1 MQRLIIVTGRSGAG
15 RTTVLSVLEDFG
27 YEAINNI
34 PLGLVSKLIEMPSSA
49 DTVVLGI
56 DVRSRDF
63 TVSNFLDILQTCRA
77 AKQYSTELIY
87 LDASDDVLI
96 RRYSETRRRHPMSPD
111 MDPRSGVQQE
121 ARVLGAIKA
130 QADTVLDTS
139 DQSPHDLKS
148 ELRDVFRQD
157 HQTQLRVNVMSFS
170 YKRGLPRGV
179 DMVWDCRFLRN
190 PHWDHTLR
198 PLSGLDGA
206 VGVYITQDPNYAQ
219 FLEHVT
225 RSADFLLP
233 QYRHEGKSYFTI
245 GFGCSGGRHRS
256 VYVTEV
262 LAKHLEKANWP
273 VSVRHR
279 ELTELN
285 GQD

>member
-34 PLGLVSKLIEMPSSA
+34 PLGLVPKLIEIPSSA

-63 TVSNFLDILQTCRA
+63 SIAKFLEILKACRA
-77 AKQYSTELIY
+77 AEEYSTELIY
-87 LDASDDVLI
+87 LDATDDVLI
-96 RRYSETRRRHPMSPD
+96 RRYSETRRRHPLSPNV
-111 MDPRSGVQQE
+111 DPRTGVQQE
-121 ARVLGAIKA
+121 EQVLAPIKA
-130 QADTVLDTS
+130 QADTVLDTT
-139 DQSPHDLKS
+139 DQSPHDLKE
-148 ELRDVFRQD
+148 ELREVFRQD
-157 HQTQLRVNVMSFS
+157 QRTQLMLNVMSFS

-190 PHWDHTLR
+190 PHWDRSLR
-198 PLSGLDGA
+198 PYSGLDRA
-206 VGVYITQDPNYAQ
+206 VGEYITEDPNYAP
-219 FLEHVT
+219 FLEHVLSVT
-225 RSADFLLP
+225 DFLIP
-233 QYRHEGKSYFTI
+233 RYRSEGKAYFTI

-262 LAKHLEKANWP
+262 VSKHLEKANWP

-279 ELTELN
+279 ELTDLAP
-285 GQD
+285 QD